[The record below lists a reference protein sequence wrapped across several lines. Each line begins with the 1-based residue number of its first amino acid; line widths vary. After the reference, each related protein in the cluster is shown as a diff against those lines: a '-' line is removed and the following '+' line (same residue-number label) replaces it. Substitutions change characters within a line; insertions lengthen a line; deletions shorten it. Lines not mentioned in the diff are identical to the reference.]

1 MRETKPLN
9 QMDNRELLAEL
20 VRYQK
25 KEVNHARLSTVVG
38 ALLIAVLLITLLV
51 VLPRAVILLDHMEQS
66 LQEIDTFVEGSNRVV
81 SENSDGVAEALSKL
95 NGVDFDALNQA
106 IRDLS
111 DAVHPL
117 ADFARLFRG

>member
-38 ALLIAVLLITLLV
+38 VLLIAVLLVTLLV

>member
-38 ALLIAVLLITLLV
+38 VLLIAVLLVTLLV

-106 IRDLS
+106 IRDLP

>member
-38 ALLIAVLLITLLV
+38 VLLIAVLLITLLV